1 MIALFLVFLQPRQS
15 EFLEQLVHL
24 LINIRSRPVH
34 GLSKFIHRVACRK
47 LDLALSRLA
56 VPKSPYVVAVE
67 SKALE
72 IRELRSTAEILD
84 GEEFGKR
91 KVAKIAGI
99 TYKLDV
105 AFWRRIDVNHADDEN
120 LSRTARLRVFGK
132 WLSVLNCCNLI
143 LA

>member
-15 EFLEQLVHL
+15 EFLEQLVYL
-24 LINIRSRPVH
+24 LINVRSRPVH
-34 GLSKFIHRVACRK
+34 GLSKFIQRVACRK

-67 SKALE
+67 SKALV
-72 IRELRSTAEILD
+72 IPELGRTAQIIQ
-84 GEEFGKR
+84 GQEFGNR

-105 AFWRRIDVNHADDEN
+105 
-120 LSRTARLRVFGK
+120 
-132 WLSVLNCCNLI
+132 
-143 LA
+143 